1 MNDLDAGITHDR
13 YEYRTKFKVKQA
25 LWNPQ
30 LDVLA
35 LASADGEI
43 CLKRYHWKNGWKKKI
58 AAEPLFFN
66 KWSRSIYGGSQENAG
81 PFASM
86 CWSPCGRVL
95 AVAFEEGV
103 CHLLEV
109 NDALILY
116 SLRVSTAKKC
126 EHLRTKD
133 SENNRDHYKVVFGVQ
148 EFCHS
153 LVQKSLLG
161 TSLVVVAETPD
172 GVAFHVYS
180 GGCFL
185 VRTVLFDESFMNDR
199 FDKSSLEVRD
209 LVVLPNGRLQFA
221 VSASAHHVPRF
232 DRTAGYAPPADPTE
246 EAYGECTFLLDYDV
260 GFGNAEWMRATA
272 KLAVRSCHIFHLLT
286 AFRETFFRT
295 CSEWETVSEQFHNNV
310 FGSLYEKYR
319 EETKGQVADFALDFM
334 AYILTGSSAEAFAR
348 AFFKDIKPKDWKPA
362 RDFVVKHIPNFLQ
375 SINRH
380 LHPLVDA
387 LFVHLTCLQGELQQ
401 FERQC
406 TYGWGAERR
415 MSLELLNEMK
425 QMEKSAPL
433 RQIERTIFGIRHLG
447 AIVKRLGDV
456 AHTNWAE
463 LKYVL
468 QLLSSH
474 PDNEQLEMDIE
485 DDCDGI
491 PRQVDYEVLLKFI
504 VNALVDPSKRHL
516 LENPMELISE
526 WQQRLA
532 AGDRAGSAESL
543 LCNPNWL
550 KHRVFD
556 KIAPLLGTC
565 PEIPVPT
572 DWPRKKDA
580 DDPMDERAAERAECR
595 ATSTVTDALRWCFN
609 SIEDVY
615 LSGTTQL
622 HNANPQLMPVRTA
635 CLEYCH
641 PEAVGKLR
649 LFNWNELKR
658 PHRSMP
664 AEEAAVCLRAMG
676 EFEEKLGASCQ
687 SLVMVCRLR
696 LPRRSID
703 ADETERKFAATV
715 QLFVSADSADP
726 LPLELA
732 SACSPDSIARLF
744 AFGEMHECTKGMTDT
759 NAEKLAAAFEANEI
773 HVLDA
778 EMYGGGA
785 LHLLCTPCESPG
797 GANGRETPPSSTAQS
812 NGFPVHILRVD
823 VCGNLRKIEATP
835 LTYCADPLLL
845 TAPGRAVG
853 VLFERKFETVKWFEL
868 EAPAESRSLLSKA
881 VLATPREREMSALS
895 DLTPRKTPAGFR
907 AQTPP
912 ASSTGRPAPYSRP
925 SAQRRRRVPP
935 ATAQRLSFTLPA
947 SQTTPATSRDEEAP
961 PSWRNAATPTSTG
974 RHPRLQRLADGE
986 VLNIPSP
993 VASTITVSYDSS
1005 FPPSNESSRPSSPQA
1020 AAGSSTATRTAPR
1033 RSTRRR
1039 FTAELVISDGAE
1051 ASTATEQPPAA
1062 DVNDNELPNAQW
1074 EQEQMRAMLEN
1085 LDAQT
1090 EAAARAIATVIS
1102 ANSDPIDRPIPTH
1115 IRRPTADSGS
1125 SARTA
1130 VTREQIYGRRHT
1142 RPQQPAASTSAATPS
1157 TSRSGGSRSKATS
1170 GSPPAL
1176 RRSQRRARATTSAA
1190 TNTSP
1195 LPSAS
1200 ASTSRLNS
1208 FFDELEREAGP
1219 PPITPARSRRPDE
1232 SDDERDVQDIVDSFF
1247 DPDGQ

>member
-1 MNDLDAGITHDR
+1 MNDLDAGITHER

-58 AAEPLFFN
+58 ASEPLFFN

-116 SLRVSTAKKC
+116 SLRVSNAKNC

-133 SENNRDHYKVVFGVQ
+133 SENNRDHYKVVFGIQ

-153 LVQKSLLG
+153 LVQKALLG
-161 TSLVVVAETPD
+161 TSLIVVAETPD

-185 VRTVLFDESFMNDR
+185 VRTVLFDESFMNDH

-221 VSASAHHVPRF
+221 VSASAHDVPRF

-246 EAYGECTFLLDYDV
+246 EG
-260 GFGNAEWMRATA
+260 
-272 KLAVRSCHIFHLLT
+272 LAARSCHIFHLLT

-295 CSEWETVSEQFHNNV
+295 CAEWETVSEQFHNNV

-380 LHPLVDA
+380 LHPL
-387 LFVHLTCLQGELQQ
+387 GELQQ

-406 TYGWGAERR
+406 TYGWGRERR
-415 MSLELLNEMK
+415 MSLRLLDETK

-433 RQIERTIFGIRHLG
+433 RQIERTIFGVRHLG
-447 AIVKRLGDV
+447 GIVKR
-456 AHTNWAE
+456 AE

-532 AGDRAGSAESL
+532 SGDRAGSAETL

-556 KIAPLLGTC
+556 KIAPLLGIC

-572 DWPRKKDA
+572 D
-580 DDPMDERAAERAECR
+580 C
-595 ATSTVTDALRWCFN
+595 
-609 SIEDVY
+609 
-615 LSGTTQL
+615 
-622 HNANPQLMPVRTA
+622 
-635 CLEYCH
+635 
-641 PEAVGKLR
+641 
-649 LFNWNELKR
+649 
-658 PHRSMP
+658 
-664 AEEAAVCLRAMG
+664 
-676 EFEEKLGASCQ
+676 
-687 SLVMVCRLR
+687 
-696 LPRRSID
+696 
-703 ADETERKFAATV
+703 
-715 QLFVSADSADP
+715 
-726 LPLELA
+726 
-732 SACSPDSIARLF
+732 
-744 AFGEMHECTKGMTDT
+744 CTM
-759 NAEKLAAAFEANEI
+759 
-773 HVLDA
+773 
-778 EMYGGGA
+778 
-785 LHLLCTPCESPG
+785 
-797 GANGRETPPSSTAQS
+797 
-812 NGFPVHILRVD
+812 
-823 VCGNLRKIEATP
+823 
-835 LTYCADPLLL
+835 
-845 TAPGRAVG
+845 
-853 VLFERKFETVKWFEL
+853 
-868 EAPAESRSLLSKA
+868 
-881 VLATPREREMSALS
+881 
-895 DLTPRKTPAGFR
+895 
-907 AQTPP
+907 
-912 ASSTGRPAPYSRP
+912 
-925 SAQRRRRVPP
+925 
-935 ATAQRLSFTLPA
+935 
-947 SQTTPATSRDEEAP
+947 
-961 PSWRNAATPTSTG
+961 
-974 RHPRLQRLADGE
+974 
-986 VLNIPSP
+986 
-993 VASTITVSYDSS
+993 
-1005 FPPSNESSRPSSPQA
+1005 
-1020 AAGSSTATRTAPR
+1020 
-1033 RSTRRR
+1033 
-1039 FTAELVISDGAE
+1039 
-1051 ASTATEQPPAA
+1051 
-1062 DVNDNELPNAQW
+1062 
-1074 EQEQMRAMLEN
+1074 
-1085 LDAQT
+1085 
-1090 EAAARAIATVIS
+1090 
-1102 ANSDPIDRPIPTH
+1102 PTH
-1115 IRRPTADSGS
+1115 
-1125 SARTA
+1125 
-1130 VTREQIYGRRHT
+1130 
-1142 RPQQPAASTSAATPS
+1142 
-1157 TSRSGGSRSKATS
+1157 
-1170 GSPPAL
+1170 
-1176 RRSQRRARATTSAA
+1176 
-1190 TNTSP
+1190 N
-1195 LPSAS
+1195 
-1200 ASTSRLNS
+1200 
-1208 FFDELEREAGP
+1208 
-1219 PPITPARSRRPDE
+1219 
-1232 SDDERDVQDIVDSFF
+1232 
-1247 DPDGQ
+1247 